1 MSNLKTS
8 HEIEEGGMID
18 VPKSSRNFKTGAWR
32 TFKPVIDESKCIHC
46 AQCVINCPESCIDIT
61 KDKKRGV
68 VNMDYCKGCAVC
80 SKVCPVKC
88 IKMVTDTK
96 EDNK

>member
-1 MSNLKTS
+1 MSTLKTS
-8 HEIEEGGMID
+8 HEMEEGGIINI
-18 VPKSSRNFKTGAWR
+18 PKSSRNFKTGTWR

-61 KDKKRGV
+61 KDKKRGAI
-68 VNMDYCKGCAVC
+68 NMDYCKGCSVC

-88 IKMVTDTK
+88 IKMETNTK